1 MEDVIQ
7 RLPNISLQIFEN
19 LDDES
24 LVLCREVC
32 KAWKSCIDGEK
43 LYWIRIIMKNLPYLE
58 EKFLR
63 ILFRKIDLDIVK
75 TMAEKTIEHCH
86 SEQGC
91 RKLRASFWQI
101 SLPYLN

>member
-1 MEDVIQ
+1 
-7 RLPNISLQIFEN
+7 
-19 LDDES
+19 
-24 LVLCREVC
+24 
-32 KAWKSCIDGEK
+32 
-43 LYWIRIIMKNLPYLE
+43 MKNLPYLE